1 MPVVMSGMSEDRP
14 LMLGD
19 QNPHGEE
26 AHRSENRIFWLMIL
40 ANLAVAI
47 FIFLLWGSR
56 GATDL
61 PEPGSADFEVYRE
74 RMQERV
80 DGDKVTAL
88 RLTEFNRRWI
98 TSQIDPGREVFAVA
112 GRWLA
117 LTAVGEEWRLVL
129 MAPGGHRLDCW
140 FDADQLGNLRAHEGD
155 GEIIVRGVP
164 AAFDGRDGLHFCRVA
179 RP

>member
-1 MPVVMSGMSEDRP
+1 MSEDRP

-19 QNPHGEE
+19 RNPHGEE

-40 ANLAVAI
+40 ANVAVAI
-47 FIFLLWGSR
+47 FIFLLWGAR
-56 GATDL
+56 VATDL
-61 PEPGSADFEVYRE
+61 PEPGSADFEVYRQ

-80 DGDKVTAL
+80 EGEEVSAL
-88 RLTEFNRRWI
+88 RLTEFNRRWM
-98 TSQIDPGREVFAVA
+98 TRQIDPGRQVCAVS

-117 LTAVGEEWRLVL
+117 LTAVDEVWRLVL

-140 FDADQLGNLRAHEGD
+140 FDADQLSNLRAHESAA
-155 GEIIVRGVP
+155 EIIVRGVP
-164 AAFDGRDGLHFCRVA
+164 ADFDGREGLHFCRVT